1 MKRLLTDNKIKALK
15 PKDKPY
21 KTADGGGL
29 YVYTTKAGAKSFRF
43 DFKLNAKW
51 GTVTFG
57 IYPEITLA
65 DAREQHEQARTKI
78 AKGLDPR
85 QANEESEL
93 KPFSYYALEQIKV
106 SKIEP
111 RTALKKTQRLEKY
124 LFNHLDKIPADKIT
138 TIDLLNLIKP
148 VSDKHPE
155 TALRLASDCRQTFN
169 YLIALQKISTNP
181 AAMLSDLLPAKPEP
195 VNMAHTT
202 DAKQLAIL
210 LKAFDA
216 YHGDFAVKQALR
228 LMPLVILRPANI
240 RFLKWG
246 FIDFENKLITF
257 PADTMKKKRV
267 HKVPL
272 SQQALEILEAMRP
285 LTGSK
290 EYVFIAGNRTKPLS
304 ENTLNKAIQYAKH
317 PETAKPIGASVQT
330 SHGFRHTISTALN
343 EMRFDGDVIE
353 LQLAHLNR
361 DRIARVYNKSEL
373 LAERA
378 KMMQAWADYLDSLK
392 NGAQIIPIKRGA

>member
-1 MKRLLTDNKIKALK
+1 MKRQLTDAKVKTAK
-15 PKDKPY
+15 PKDTAY
-21 KTADGGGL
+21 KLTDGGGL
-29 YVYTTKAGAKSFRF
+29 FLYVTKAGAKSFRY
-43 DFKLNAKW
+43 DCALNGKRATLTL
-51 GTVTFG
+51 GL
-57 IYPEITLA
+57 YPETSLA
-65 DAREQHEQARTKI
+65 DARAKHESARALI
-78 AKGLDPR
+78 AQGIDPR
-85 QANEESEL
+85 INEVSKLE
-93 KPFSYYALEQIKV
+93 PFSFYALEQIKV

-124 LFNHLDKIPADKIT
+124 LFNHLDRIPADKIT

-240 RFLKWG
+240 RFLKWE

-257 PADTMKKKRV
+257 PADTMKKKRI

-285 LTGSK
+285 VTGSK
-290 EYVFIAGNRTKPLS
+290 EHVFIAGNRTKPLS

-317 PETAKPIGASVQT
+317 PQTAEPIGKGLQT

-343 EMRFDGDVIE
+343 EMRFDGDAIE

-392 NGAQIIPIKRGA
+392 MGAQVIPIKRQA